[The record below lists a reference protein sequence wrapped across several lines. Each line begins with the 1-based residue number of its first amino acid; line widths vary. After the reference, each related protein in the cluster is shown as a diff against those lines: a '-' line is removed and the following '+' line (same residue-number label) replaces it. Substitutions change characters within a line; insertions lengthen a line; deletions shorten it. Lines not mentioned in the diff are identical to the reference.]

1 MDYTTLALGI
11 FLGIVVGVLGYKYIL
26 PWFDINLEVYN
37 YKKSVDATDYQLT
50 SQAYLAEFKRDY
62 PETEE
67 NYQQKEPCIGFHHP
81 QSEVE
86 ELDYEEY
93 ECDGNCKCKSKN
105 SIGFKC

>member
-50 SQAYLAEFKRDY
+50 TRAIK
-62 PETEE
+62 
-67 NYQQKEPCIGFHHP
+67 K
-81 QSEVE
+81 
-86 ELDYEEY
+86 
-93 ECDGNCKCKSKN
+93 
-105 SIGFKC
+105 